1 MMYVLAHWIILGIM
15 FNLFFRGHQKY
26 TNYNVNSFDLSF
38 IICSEGILVIVV
50 NKRDRN
56 VPWIIIFL
64 CSACSCADALCVTS
78 PKSACLGGCVWPKF
92 YYSKF
97 LDCLYN
103 LFLGNFGF

>member
-50 NKRDRN
+50 NKRD
-56 VPWIIIFL
+56 
-64 CSACSCADALCVTS
+64 
-78 PKSACLGGCVWPKF
+78 
-92 YYSKF
+92 
-97 LDCLYN
+97 
-103 LFLGNFGF
+103 